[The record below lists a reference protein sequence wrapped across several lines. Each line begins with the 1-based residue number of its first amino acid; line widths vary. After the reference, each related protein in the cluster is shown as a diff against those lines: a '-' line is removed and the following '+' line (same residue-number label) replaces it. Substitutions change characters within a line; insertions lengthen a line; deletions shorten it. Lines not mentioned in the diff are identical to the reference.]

1 MSLSDPSAV
10 PDAAS
15 VTRNRLVLVVYTS
28 AIFVS
33 ALLLFSVQPLFTKMV
48 LPRLGGSPAVWSV
61 AMVFFQSLLLGGY
74 AYAHYLM
81 QLRNRM
87 LPVVIHLVLLV
98 VALLTLPLSIAGGWG
113 EPPTS
118 GYAFWLLGLF
128 AVSIGLPFFAL
139 AANNPLLQAWF
150 VRTGHPNG
158 PDPYFL
164 YASSNIGSFLALL
177 SYPVLLEPM
186 FTLRTQNLIWTGG
199 YGLLIVLI
207 AACGVLLLRSP
218 VMAVADVGAE
228 AIDAPAPPWIL
239 RARWIFLAAVPSG
252 LLIAVTAHI
261 STDVAAAPLLWVL
274 PLSLY
279 LLTWVLVFQ
288 SRPLL
293 PHKWILLLQP
303 LAIAGVI
310 VLLAVGGEQ
319 NLLLTLGGHQL
330 CFFVI
335 AMACHGELARTR
347 PAAKY
352 LTGFYVALSFGGMV
366 GGLFAGLIAPF
377 TFSWIAEYPILL
389 ACAALC
395 RPPGGNERLARWSNW
410 YWPLLAVLAVALIA
424 PTYNTGKVFTWL
436 DTNRVWVI
444 GAVGVLS
451 ALLALGLNANRWK
464 IFATVAVA
472 LALIRAYPSDDGRVE
487 TVRSFFG
494 VHKIVVTSNGQYHV
508 LMHGTTIYGAEKY
521 QNDDGTP
528 VTGRPEPIT
537 YYHKD
542 GGIGQAIAAMRERKG
557 GPLRVAVIG
566 LGSGTLACASEPGE
580 TWKFFEID
588 QTMVDTAKD
597 PKYFTYISKCE
608 PDMKPVIGDARLTF
622 AKEAAGTLRPDH
634 RRRLFVGC
642 DPDPSRDRGGDGDL
656 QGQAGAAGRCGDACV
671 QPASRTGQRRGR
683 HRRRQRS
690 QELGLQRGYQ
700 PRRGIHLLDHGGG
713 LGARGG
719 RCRQA
724 GVVGPMGTDRSRR
737 QPAGLD
743 RRLLQRA
750 RRGVAAAEEGRG
762 VSLKRTIRRLVRNHS
777 RLSLLAARHDQPETI
792 VKKLALSFMAGA
804 GALLATSAFAAPL
817 SNGLTALP
825 DSNIEQVRM
834 VCNENGRCWRE
845 RSERRVIVRE
855 FLR

>member
-1 MSLSDPSAV
+1 MISSELSVAAEPSV
-10 PDAAS
+10 VS
-15 VTRNRLVLVVYTS
+15 RNRLILVVYTL

-74 AYAHYLM
+74 AYAHFLTK
-81 QLRNRM
+81 LRNRV
-87 LPVVIHLVLLV
+87 LPVAVHLLLLV
-98 VALLTLPLSIAGGWG
+98 VALLTLPLSIASGWG

-128 AVSIGLPFFAL
+128 VVSIGLPFFAL

-207 AACGVLLLRSP
+207 AACGALLLRSP
-218 VMAVADVGAE
+218 VDAAALNLPADHTE
-228 AIDAPAPPWIL
+228 APAPSWIL

-293 PHKWILLLQP
+293 PHKWMLLAQP
-303 LAIAGVI
+303 LAIAGIVI
-310 VLLAVGGEQ
+310 LLAVGGEQ

-352 LTGFYVALSFGGMV
+352 LTGFYVALSFGGMI

-377 TFSWIAEYPILL
+377 TFSWVAEYPILL
-389 ACAALC
+389 ALAALC
-395 RPPGGNERLARWSNW
+395 RPPGDERLPRWSQW
-410 YWPLLAVLAVALIA
+410 YWPFLAALAVALIVPSFYA
-424 PTYNTGKVFTWL
+424 GKIFDWV
-436 DTNRVWVI
+436 DAHRVWLI

-472 LALIRAYPSDDGRVE
+472 LVLLRGYPSDDGRVD

-494 VHKIVVTSNGQYHV
+494 VHKIVVTPNGQYHV
-508 LMHGTTIYGAEKY
+508 LMHGTTIHGAEKFL
-521 QNDDGTP
+521 NDDGTP

-542 GGIGQAIAAMRERKG
+542 GGIGQAIAAIRERKG
-557 GPLRVAVIG
+557 APLRVAVIG
-566 LGSGTLACASEPGE
+566 LGSGTLTCASEPGE
-580 TWKFFEID
+580 DWKFFEID
-588 QTMVDTAKD
+588 QSMVDTAKD
-597 PKYFTYISKCE
+597 PKYFTFIQNCE
-608 PDMKPVIGDARLTF
+608 PNLTPVIGDARLTF
-622 AKEAAGTLRPDH
+622 AREPSGTYDVIIVDAYSSDAIPIHLATEEAMEIYKDKLAPQGAVVMHVSNRHLELESVVVGIAEANDLKSWVYNEDSGRDNEYIFSTSVVVSAREEADVGSLASSDKWALTEAEENQRVWTDDYSNILGAVW
-634 RRRLFVGC
+634 RRL
-642 DPDPSRDRGGDGDL
+642 RDG
-656 QGQAGAAGRCGDACV
+656 
-671 QPASRTGQRRGR
+671 
-683 HRRRQRS
+683 
-690 QELGLQRGYQ
+690 
-700 PRRGIHLLDHGGG
+700 
-713 LGARGG
+713 
-719 RCRQA
+719 
-724 GVVGPMGTDRSRR
+724 
-737 QPAGLD
+737 
-743 RRLLQRA
+743 
-750 RRGVAAAEEGRG
+750 EE
-762 VSLKRTIRRLVRNHS
+762 
-777 RLSLLAARHDQPETI
+777 
-792 VKKLALSFMAGA
+792 
-804 GALLATSAFAAPL
+804 
-817 SNGLTALP
+817 
-825 DSNIEQVRM
+825 
-834 VCNENGRCWRE
+834 
-845 RSERRVIVRE
+845 
-855 FLR
+855 

>member
-1 MSLSDPSAV
+1 MLHSPHPAPCRNPAAGISRIQAGAFMSLPMPSAA
-10 PDAAS
+10 DQTS
-15 VTRNRLVLVVYTS
+15 VSRNRLILVVYTA
-28 AIFVS
+28 AIFTS

-81 QLRNRM
+81 QVRNRII
-87 LPVVIHLVLLV
+87 PVAVHLVLLV
-98 VALLTLPLSIAGGWG
+98 VALLTLPLSIANGWG

-186 FTLRTQNLIWTGG
+186 FTLRTQNLIWTSL
-199 YGLLIVLI
+199 YGLLILLI
-207 AACGVLLLRSP
+207 AGCGVLLLRSP
-218 VMAVADVGAE
+218 ANVVVEQGDDA
-228 AIDAPAPPWIL
+228 DAPAPPWAL
-239 RARWIFLAAVPSG
+239 RLRWIFLAAVPSG

-293 PHKWILLLQP
+293 PHKWMLMLQP

-310 VLLAVGGEQ
+310 VLLAIGGEQ

-352 LTGFYVALSFGGMV
+352 LTGFYVALSFGGML
-366 GGLFAGLIAPF
+366 GGLFAGLIAPY

-389 ACAALC
+389 ALAALC
-395 RPPGGNERLARWSNW
+395 RPAADERLPRWSRW
-410 YWPLLAVLAVALIA
+410 YWPFLAVLAVALIA
-424 PTYNTGKVFTWL
+424 PSYSGGKPLTWL
-436 DTNRVWVI
+436 HDHRVWVI
-444 GAVGVLS
+444 GAIGVLS
-451 ALLALGLNANRWK
+451 ALLTLGLNATRWK
-464 IFATVAVA
+464 IFATVVVA
-472 LALIRAYPSDDGRVE
+472 LVLIRAYPSDDGRAE

-494 VHKIVVTSNGQYHV
+494 VHKIVVTPNGQYHV
-508 LMHGTTIYGAEKY
+508 LMHGTTIHGAEKFR
-521 QNDDGTP
+521 NDDGTP
-528 VTGRPEPIT
+528 VTGRPAVIS

-542 GGIGQAIAAMRERKG
+542 GGIGQAIAAIRERKG

-566 LGSGTLACASEPGE
+566 LGSGTLTCASEPGE
-580 TWKFFEID
+580 DWKFFEID
-588 QTMVDTAKD
+588 QSMVDTARD
-597 PKYFTYISKCE
+597 PKYFTFIQNCE
-608 PDMKPVIGDARLTF
+608 PDLKPVIGDARLTF
-622 AKEAAGTLRPDH
+622 AKEPDGIYDLIILDAYSSDAIPIHLATEEAMAIYKRKLAPQGAVLMHVSNRHLELASVVVGIADANDLKSWVYSEDSGRDNEYIFSTSVVVSAREEADVGTLASSDEWALTEAEDNQRVWTDDYSNVLGAVW
-634 RRRLFVGC
+634 RRL
-642 DPDPSRDRGGDGDL
+642 RDG
-656 QGQAGAAGRCGDACV
+656 
-671 QPASRTGQRRGR
+671 
-683 HRRRQRS
+683 
-690 QELGLQRGYQ
+690 
-700 PRRGIHLLDHGGG
+700 
-713 LGARGG
+713 
-719 RCRQA
+719 
-724 GVVGPMGTDRSRR
+724 
-737 QPAGLD
+737 
-743 RRLLQRA
+743 
-750 RRGVAAAEEGRG
+750 
-762 VSLKRTIRRLVRNHS
+762 
-777 RLSLLAARHDQPETI
+777 
-792 VKKLALSFMAGA
+792 
-804 GALLATSAFAAPL
+804 
-817 SNGLTALP
+817 
-825 DSNIEQVRM
+825 EQ
-834 VCNENGRCWRE
+834 
-845 RSERRVIVRE
+845 
-855 FLR
+855 

>member
-1 MSLSDPSAV
+1 MTLPDPFAVTDKPSAG
-10 PDAAS
+10 
-15 VTRNRLVLVVYTS
+15 RNRLMLIVYTA

-61 AMVFFQSLLLGGY
+61 AMVFFQSLLLAGY

-81 QLRNRM
+81 QIRNRVI
-87 LPVVIHLVLLV
+87 PVAIHLVLQA
-98 VALLTLPLSIAGGWG
+98 VALLTLPLSIASGWG

-164 YASSNIGSFLALL
+164 YASSNVGSFLALL

-186 FTLRTQNLIWTGG
+186 FSLRTQNLIWTGG

-207 AACGVLLLRSP
+207 AACGVLLVRSP
-218 VMAVADVGAE
+218 VTADAGMQVDDT
-228 AIDAPAPPWIL
+228 DAPAPPWIL

-261 STDVAAAPLLWVL
+261 SADVAAAPLLWVL

-293 PHKWILLLQP
+293 PHKWILMVQP
-303 LAIAGVI
+303 LAIMGVI
-310 VLLAVGGEQ
+310 GLLAIGGER

-366 GGLFAGLIAPF
+366 GGLFAGLIAPY
-377 TFSWIAEYPILL
+377 TFSWVAEYPILVAL
-389 ACAALC
+389 AVLC
-395 RPPGGNERLARWSNW
+395 RPAVEERSPRWSRW
-410 YWPLLAVLAVALIA
+410 YWPFLAAVAVVLIA
-424 PTYNTGKVFTWL
+424 PSYTGGKVFAWL
-436 DTNRVWVI
+436 DNNRVYLV
-444 GAVGVLS
+444 GAVAVVAMIL
-451 ALLALGLNANRWK
+451 AILAKVDRWKLAATVTLAL
-464 IFATVAVA
+464 V
-472 LALIRAYPSDDGRVE
+472 LIRVYPADEGRVE

-494 VHKIVVTSNGQYHV
+494 VHKIVVTPAGQYHV
-508 LMHGTTIYGAEKY
+508 LMHGTTIHGAEKF

-542 GGIGQAIAAMRERKG
+542 GGIGQAIAAVRERKG

-566 LGSGTLACASEPGE
+566 LGAGTLTCASEPGE

-588 QTMVDTAKD
+588 QSMVDTARD
-597 PKYFTYISKCE
+597 PKYFTYIQNCE
-608 PDMKPVIGDARLTF
+608 PDLKPVIGDARLTF
-622 AKEAAGTLRPDH
+622 AKEPD
-634 RRRLFVGC
+634 GIY
-642 DPDPSRDRGGDGDL
+642 DL
-656 QGQAGAAGRCGDACV
+656 IIVDAYSSDSI
-671 QPASRTGQRRGR
+671 P
-683 HRRRQRS
+683 
-690 QELGLQRGYQ
+690 
-700 PRRGIHLLDHGGG
+700 IHLATEEAMEIYKNKLAPQ
-713 LGARGG
+713 GAVVMHVSNRHLELSSV
-719 RCRQA
+719 
-724 GVVGPMGTDRSRR
+724 VVGIAEANDLKSWVYNEDSGRDDEYIFSTSVVVC
-737 QPAGLD
+737 
-743 RRLLQRA
+743 A
-750 RRGVAAAEEGRG
+750 REEADVG
-762 VSLKRTIRRLVRNHS
+762 
-777 RLSLLAARHDQPETI
+777 
-792 VKKLALSFMAGA
+792 KLASSKDWTPEEADEKQRVWTDDYSNVL
-804 GALLATSAFAAPL
+804 GALL
-817 SNGLTALP
+817 
-825 DSNIEQVRM
+825 
-834 VCNENGRCWRE
+834 
-845 RSERRVIVRE
+845 RRLKDGE
-855 FLR
+855 E

>member
-1 MSLSDPSAV
+1 MRSPDPSAATDQ
-10 PDAAS
+10 PSAS
-15 VTRNRLVLVVYTS
+15 RNRLVLIVYTG

-61 AMVFFQSLLLGGY
+61 AMVFFQSLLLAGY
-74 AYAHYLM
+74 AYAHFLM
-81 QLRNRM
+81 QIRNRM
-87 LPVVIHLVLLV
+87 IPVAVHLVVLV

-113 EPPTS
+113 EPPNS

-186 FTLRTQNLIWTGG
+186 FTLRSQNLIWTGG

-207 AACGVLLLRSP
+207 AACGALLLASP
-218 VMAVADVGAE
+218 SKADVDMPAE
-228 AIDAPAPPWIL
+228 ETDAPPPPRML

-293 PHKWILLLQP
+293 PHRWMLMAQP

-310 VLLAVGGEQ
+310 GLLAVGGEQ

-330 CFFVI
+330 CFFII

-352 LTGFYVALSFGGMV
+352 LTGFYVALSFGGML

-377 TFSWIAEYPILL
+377 AFSWVAEYPILL
-389 ACAALC
+389 AAAALC
-395 RPPGGNERLARWSNW
+395 RPPGDERLPRWSAW
-410 YWPLLAVLAVALIA
+410 YWPFLGVLAMALIA
-424 PTYNTGKVFTWL
+424 PSYSQGKIMVWL
-436 DTNRVWVI
+436 DEHRVWMI
-444 GAVGVLS
+444 GAVGALS

-464 IFATVAVA
+464 IFATVVVA
-472 LALIRAYPSDDGRVE
+472 LVLIRAYPSDDGRVE

-494 VHKIVVTSNGQYHV
+494 VHKIVVTPNGQYHV
-508 LMHGTTIYGAEKY
+508 LMHGTTIHGAQKF
-521 QNDDGTP
+521 QNDDGTQ
-528 VTGRPEPIT
+528 VAGRPEPIT

-542 GGIGQAIAAMRERKG
+542 GGIGQAIAAVRERKG
-557 GPLRVAVIG
+557 APLRVAVIG
-566 LGSGTLACASEPGE
+566 LGSGTLTCASEPGE

-588 QTMVDTAKD
+588 QSMVDTARD
-597 PKYFTYISKCE
+597 PKYFTYIRNCE
-608 PDMKPVIGDARLTF
+608 PDLKPVIGDARLTF
-622 AKEAAGTLRPDH
+622 AKEPDGIYDLIIVDAYSSDAIPIH
-634 RRRLFVGC
+634 LATREAMKIYKDKLAPQGAVVMHVSNRHLELSSVIVGIAEANDLQSWVYSEDSGRDNEYIFATSVVVCARDEADVGKLASSDQWALTEADEKQRVWTDDYSNVLGAVYRRL
-642 DPDPSRDRGGDGDL
+642 RDG
-656 QGQAGAAGRCGDACV
+656 
-671 QPASRTGQRRGR
+671 
-683 HRRRQRS
+683 
-690 QELGLQRGYQ
+690 
-700 PRRGIHLLDHGGG
+700 
-713 LGARGG
+713 
-719 RCRQA
+719 
-724 GVVGPMGTDRSRR
+724 
-737 QPAGLD
+737 
-743 RRLLQRA
+743 
-750 RRGVAAAEEGRG
+750 
-762 VSLKRTIRRLVRNHS
+762 
-777 RLSLLAARHDQPETI
+777 
-792 VKKLALSFMAGA
+792 
-804 GALLATSAFAAPL
+804 
-817 SNGLTALP
+817 
-825 DSNIEQVRM
+825 EQ
-834 VCNENGRCWRE
+834 
-845 RSERRVIVRE
+845 
-855 FLR
+855 

>member
-1 MSLSDPSAV
+1 MTSEPSA
-10 PDAAS
+10 AADQPS
-15 VTRNRLVLVVYTS
+15 ASRNRLVLIVYIA
-28 AIFVS
+28 AILVS

-74 AYAHYLM
+74 AYAHFLM
-81 QLRNRM
+81 KLNNRAI
-87 LPVVIHLVLLV
+87 PVVVHLALLVL
-98 VALLTLPLSIAGGWG
+98 ALLTLPLSIRSGWG
-113 EPPTS
+113 DPPTS

-207 AACGVLLLRSP
+207 AGCAALLLRSP
-218 VMAVADVGAE
+218 AKA
-228 AIDAPAPPWIL
+228 AINMPVDDPDAPAPSWML

-293 PHKWILLLQP
+293 PHKWMLLAQP

-310 VLLAVGGEQ
+310 ILLAVGGEQ

-377 TFSWIAEYPILL
+377 TFSWVAEYPILL
-389 ACAALC
+389 ALAALC
-395 RPPGGNERLARWSNW
+395 RPPGGEERLPRWSSW
-410 YWPLLAVLAVALIA
+410 YWPFLVALAVVLIA
-424 PTYNTGKVFTWL
+424 PSCTTGAVFNWL
-436 DTNRVWVI
+436 DDHRVWMI

-472 LALIRAYPSDDGRVE
+472 LVVLRAYPSDDGRVE

-494 VHKIVVTSNGQYHV
+494 VHKIVVTPNGQYHV
-508 LMHGTTIYGAEKY
+508 LMHGTTIHGAEKFR
-521 QNDDGTP
+521 NDDGTP
-528 VTGRPEPIT
+528 VAGRPEPIT
-537 YYHKD
+537 YYHRE
-542 GGIGQAIAAMRERKG
+542 GGIGRAITAIRERKAA
-557 GPLRVAVIG
+557 PLRVAVIG
-566 LGSGTLACASEPGE
+566 LGSGTLTCASEPGE
-580 TWKFFEID
+580 EWKFFEID
-588 QTMVDTAKD
+588 QSMVDTARD
-597 PKYFTYISKCE
+597 PKYFTYIQNCE
-608 PDMKPVIGDARLTF
+608 PNLKPVIGDARLTF
-622 AKEAAGTLRPDH
+622 AREPDGIYDLIIVDAYSSDAIPIHLATEEAMAIYKAKLAPQGAVVMHVSNRHLELASVVVGIADANDMKSWVYSEDSGRDNEYIFSTSVVVSAREEADVGKLASSNVWAETEADEKQRVWTDDYSNVLGAVY
-634 RRRLFVGC
+634 RRL
-642 DPDPSRDRGGDGDL
+642 RDG
-656 QGQAGAAGRCGDACV
+656 
-671 QPASRTGQRRGR
+671 
-683 HRRRQRS
+683 
-690 QELGLQRGYQ
+690 
-700 PRRGIHLLDHGGG
+700 
-713 LGARGG
+713 
-719 RCRQA
+719 
-724 GVVGPMGTDRSRR
+724 
-737 QPAGLD
+737 
-743 RRLLQRA
+743 
-750 RRGVAAAEEGRG
+750 
-762 VSLKRTIRRLVRNHS
+762 
-777 RLSLLAARHDQPETI
+777 
-792 VKKLALSFMAGA
+792 
-804 GALLATSAFAAPL
+804 
-817 SNGLTALP
+817 
-825 DSNIEQVRM
+825 EQ
-834 VCNENGRCWRE
+834 
-845 RSERRVIVRE
+845 
-855 FLR
+855 